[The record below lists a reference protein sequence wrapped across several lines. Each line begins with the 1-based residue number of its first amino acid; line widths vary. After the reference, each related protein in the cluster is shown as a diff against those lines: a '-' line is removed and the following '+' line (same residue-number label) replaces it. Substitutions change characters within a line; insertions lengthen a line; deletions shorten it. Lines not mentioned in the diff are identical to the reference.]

1 MKKFICVIPRQKA
14 GDLSNVRYQAQGN
27 RALDYPGTTRFPVI
41 PLIWGYGQEGE
52 EIRVIALSADYD
64 NCRCNLELLKE
75 ELEALCKDRGLSC
88 PKGVEVVEVP
98 FDESLDSHIAT
109 FQKLID
115 RTEDGDDLYACLTFG
130 SKPTP
135 LVEVMAMQYA
145 YRVHRDVTITL
156 SLIHI

>member
-75 ELEALCKDRGLSC
+75 ELEALCKDRDS
-88 PKGVEVVEVP
+88 PVP
-98 FDESLDSHIAT
+98 RGWRWWRSP
-109 FQKLID
+109 
-115 RTEDGDDLYACLTFG
+115 LTRAWTAISPPFK
-130 SKPTP
+130 S
-135 LVEVMAMQYA
+135 
-145 YRVHRDVTITL
+145 
-156 SLIHI
+156 